1 LGWSAHIPSART
13 AVTST
18 IQNVRRPGVV
28 AKTNDYQAKP
38 GYGRG
43 KVMKKVIIPMLLMA
57 YMGMGNHVVYAREK
71 EIKIYNRNYEYEM
84 KVEGNRV
91 LDKNYKT
98 KYHLE
103 GNKIYDENYRYQ
115 GKIEGNKIYDNNY
128 RYQGKIEGD
137 KVYDKDYRLKYHL
150 KK

>member
-1 LGWSAHIPSART
+1 MKRIIILM
-13 AVTST
+13 VL
-18 IQNVRRPGVV
+18 V
-28 AKTNDYQAKP
+28 AFIGMGYQA
-38 GYGRG
+38 
-43 KVMKKVIIPMLLMA
+43 A
-57 YMGMGNHVVYAREK
+57 FTRET

-84 KVEGNRV
+84 KVEGNRA
-91 LDKNYKT
+91 LDKNYKA

-103 GNKIYDENYRYQ
+103 GNKIYDR
-115 GKIEGNKIYDNNY
+115 NY